1 LFVMAAAIAAPSRG
15 DAVLGLEPFSQLVD
29 DRQQLPLIA

>member
-15 DAVLGLEPFSQLVD
+15 DAVLGLEPFSQ
-29 DRQQLPLIA
+29 PSMIGSNCP